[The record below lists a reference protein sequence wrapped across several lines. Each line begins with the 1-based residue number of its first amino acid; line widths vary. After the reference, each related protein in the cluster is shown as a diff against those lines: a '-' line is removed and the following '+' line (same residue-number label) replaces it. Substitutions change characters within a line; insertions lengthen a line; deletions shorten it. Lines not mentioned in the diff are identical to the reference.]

1 MAERPAIDTVLRDV
15 PLPDGLEDRLALE
28 SLFDDDALDRL
39 LRRVP
44 VPVGLAGRIRTAALQ
59 SGRGVDL
66 DRAAVVQAAARSPR
80 AAGPRS
86 RGPVTIPAIAI
97 SLAAVAGLVFIVIG
111 SGRPW
116 QPRPDGPAVV
126 LATSGPQ
133 RTAGPG
139 DVPIGMDPAEPAPS
153 LDPADP
159 LPASVDP
166 AEGLPEQLVI
176 VSPDAGAA
184 PGRGPQ
190 TVRGASLGSAAGA
203 GGDPG
208 GMRVVGP
215 ARAEARRRVPR
226 IAGFDLAFEMAHG
239 EMPFVD
245 PRAGGLA
252 IDQPPLS
259 THTGSFDALR
269 FARGRRPRSAS
280 AAELRTE
287 DALAALPAAA
297 GPATAE
303 PRLRIHAVRS
313 LRGRPESCLVEIC
326 AVAPPLAREA
336 GVAVDAVL
344 VLAHEAAREPLEW
357 SWICRSLEAVADQ
370 MREGDRVS
378 VVVGGGRPRMAGD
391 RLAAAALR
399 RLAVGLAAAPPAGA
413 VDLDAALRVAT
424 ADGAEPPRPVVIVAD
439 VEAVDGARAEGRT
452 AVTAW
457 REALVRSVVDAPRT
471 APVRFVL
478 VDSAESATRE
488 PSEPG
493 FGRTPADAREIAR
506 AVVERVF
513 GISTLAVRQCRLEV
527 QFDPQV
533 VAAYRL
539 VGHRQSALES
549 LADAAPPAIDLHAGE
564 AARVVY
570 ELVPRG
576 PAGVALAARL
586 SGGLAGGG
594 RRLVTAELPLQ
605 AVERS
610 ALPSPRGCELL
621 LAVGLGELASGSPH
635 ALPRSALS
643 QALTELVAAWRTR
656 GDVTPAGAAIVE
668 AGTAAGIFKTAKPS
682 SGMRP

>member
-1 MAERPAIDTVLRDV
+1 MAERPAIDAVLRDV

-28 SLFDDDALDRL
+28 SLFDDDAVDRL

-44 VPVGLAGRIRTAALQ
+44 VPVGLAGRIRTATFQ

-66 DRAAVVQAAARSPR
+66 DRAAFVQAAAHSPR

-97 SLAAVAGLVFIVIG
+97 SLAAVVGLVFIVIG

-116 QPRPDGPAVV
+116 QPRLDGPAVV
-126 LATSGPQ
+126 LATTGPQ

-139 DVPIGMDPAEPAPS
+139 DMPIGMDPAEPAPS

-166 AEGLPEQLVI
+166 ADGLPERLVI
-176 VSPDAGAA
+176 VSPDAGDA
-184 PGRGPQ
+184 PRRGPQ
-190 TVRGASLGSAAGA
+190 TVRGASLGSGAA
-203 GGDPG
+203 GDPG

-215 ARAEARRRVPR
+215 ARAESRRRVPR

-245 PRAGGLA
+245 PQAGGLA

-269 FARGRRPRSAS
+269 FARSRRPRSAS

-287 DALAALPAAA
+287 DALAALPATAGSAA
-297 GPATAE
+297 DE

-336 GVAVDAVL
+336 EAAVDAVL
-344 VLAHEAAREPLEW
+344 VLAHEAIREPLEW
-357 SWICRSLEAVADQ
+357 SWICRSLESVADQ

-378 VVVGGGRPRMAGD
+378 VVIGGGRPRMAGD

-424 ADGAEPPRPVVIVAD
+424 ADGAEPPRPVVVVAD

-478 VDSAESATRE
+478 VDSAEPPTRE

-513 GISTLAVRQCRLEV
+513 GVSTLAVRQCRLEV
-527 QFDPQV
+527 QFDPQL

-549 LADAAPPAIDLHAGE
+549 LADATPPAIDLHAGE

-576 PAGVALAARL
+576 PTGVALAARL
-586 SGGLAGGG
+586 SGWLAGGG

-605 AVERS
+605 AVERA

-635 ALPRSALS
+635 ALPRSAIS

-656 GDVTPAGAAIVE
+656 GDVTAAGAAIVE

-682 SGMRP
+682 PVMRP